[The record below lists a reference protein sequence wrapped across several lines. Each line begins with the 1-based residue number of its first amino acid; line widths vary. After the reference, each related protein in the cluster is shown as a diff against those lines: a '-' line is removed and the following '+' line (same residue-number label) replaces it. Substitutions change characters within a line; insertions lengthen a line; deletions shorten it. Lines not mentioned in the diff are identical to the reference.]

1 MSVCPIPVAQNG
13 AFHSYGYRR
22 TVIGNPMLEV
32 EPTGSGRYGDETVA
46 DAAQDYIFNN
56 VR

>member
-1 MSVCPIPVAQNG
+1 
-13 AFHSYGYRR
+13 
-22 TVIGNPMLEV
+22 MLEV

-46 DAAQDYIFNN
+46 DAAHWDYIFNN

>member
-1 MSVCPIPVAQNG
+1 
-13 AFHSYGYRR
+13 
-22 TVIGNPMLEV
+22 MLEV